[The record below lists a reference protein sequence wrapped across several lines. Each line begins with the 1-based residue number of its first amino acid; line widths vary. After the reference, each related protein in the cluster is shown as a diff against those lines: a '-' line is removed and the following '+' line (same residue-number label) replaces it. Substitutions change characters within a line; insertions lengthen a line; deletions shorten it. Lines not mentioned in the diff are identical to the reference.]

1 MREGMSV
8 RREERRGGET
18 VEEGQRGRRGSGD
31 AVSRG
36 RTKGRRFRGY
46 AKCVGRDTAE
56 KEDDGEVA
64 DGCSRPAGEEVGSR
78 SG

>member
-1 MREGMSV
+1 MSV
-8 RREERRGGET
+8 RQEERRGGET
-18 VEEGQRGRRGSGD
+18 VEEGQRGEEGGGGSGD